1 MLNTINPGA
10 NGIARIDDLEMA
22 HDRDAS
28 RVRCFNRNLRQP
40 KRQAK
45 VNFDSRS
52 TVIDKTIHGE
62 SRLFRVAYDERV
74 SRIGRRR

>member
-1 MLNTINPGA
+1 MLNTIDPGV
-10 NGIARIDDLEMA
+10 NGIASIDYLEMA
-22 HDRDAS
+22 HDRNAS
-28 RVRCFNRNLRQP
+28 RVCCFNCNLHQR

-45 VNFDSRS
+45 VNLYPRS

-74 SRIGRRR
+74 SRIGGRW